1 MIMTLVETVPR
12 TREPPCVNTRGAA
25 SSFALS
31 LVLLGSGCTPG
42 YHLIPPLPPP
52 QTHYLQPNSEP
63 VDVGSADTPRQHV
76 SEGRNPPD
84 EWWTLLGSGDLD
96 RVVQLALANNHSLS
110 SAEAH
115 LAAARQRIAVAR
127 GPLYPQL
134 DALASAQRTRFGAT
148 ALGPLAETFPAFS
161 AYTAGVQITYD
172 FDVFGGT
179 RRLVEN
185 AIATAQYESMQRDA
199 AALSVSGNVVLQAL
213 QIASMRTQIRVVEQ
227 IVADDEHLLKLVRA
241 MHDEGVVSRTDVL
254 IAVSQTD
261 HDRTLLPPL
270 RQALC
275 AARDALAILV
285 GAAPADWAPPEFD
298 LDALT
303 LPKDLP
309 VTLPSE
315 LVHRRPDILAA
326 EAQLQV
332 AGTAVG
338 IATANLYPHVVL
350 GAELARAGLAPG
362 GPSEIASNL
371 LGAFAAPV
379 FHGGSLRAEQR
390 AAQDEY
396 RSAFAAYDQVVLEA
410 FGQVADTLQAL
421 VNDAD
426 ELLAQQR
433 ALDSATDSLELTR
446 RSYEAGTNG
455 YVEVLDA
462 QRLRHQAQLGRVQAD
477 TQRYVDSVKLLLAAG
492 GRVDVRLLAAR

>member
-1 MIMTLVETVPR
+1 LIMTLVQTLLR
-12 TREPPCVNTRGAA
+12 TRRSAA
-25 SSFALS
+25 SSLVLP

-42 YHLIPPLPPP
+42 YHLLPPSTPP

-63 VDVGSADTPRQHV
+63 VTAGPAGITRQHV

-84 EWWTLLGSGDLD
+84 EWWTLLGSEDLD
-96 RVVQLALANNHSLS
+96 RVVRLALANNHSLS

-127 GPLYPQL
+127 GPLYPQV
-134 DALASAQRTRFGAT
+134 DALASAQRTRFGAPI
-148 ALGPLAETFPAFS
+148 LGPEAETFPTFS
-161 AYTAGVQITYD
+161 AYAAGVEVSYD

-185 AIATAQYESMQRDA
+185 TIATAQYESMQQDA

-213 QIASMRTQIRVVEQ
+213 EIASMRAQIRVVEQ
-227 IVADDEHLLKLVRA
+227 IVADDEDLLKLVRA
-241 MHDEGVVSRTDVL
+241 MHTQGLVSRTDVL
-254 IAVSQTD
+254 IALSQTD

-270 RQALC
+270 RQELA
-275 AARDALAILV
+275 AARDAMAILV
-285 GAAPADWAPPEFD
+285 GSAPADWAPPQFD

-309 VTLPSE
+309 VALPSA

-350 GAELARAGLAPG
+350 TADVAGSGLLPG
-362 GPSEIASNL
+362 GPSEIAWDL
-371 LGAFAAPV
+371 LGEFAAPV

-396 RSAFAAYDQVVLEA
+396 RSASAAYEEVVLEA

-426 ELLAQQR
+426 ELLSQQR
-433 ALDSATDSLELTR
+433 ALDSATDSLLLTR
-446 RSYEAGTNG
+446 ASYQAGTEA
-455 YVEVLDA
+455 YVDVLDA
-462 QRLRHQAQLGRVQAD
+462 QRLRDQALLGRVQAE

-492 GRVDVRLLAAR
+492 GRVDVSLLAGG

>member
-1 MIMTLVETVPR
+1 MLMTFIERLRPG
-12 TREPPCVNTRGAA
+12 GAG

-31 LVLLGSGCTPG
+31 LALLGSACTPG
-42 YHLIPPLPPP
+42 YHLLPPP
-52 QTHYLQPNSEP
+52 QPPQSRYLQPNSEP
-63 VDVGSADTPRQHV
+63 VAAGSADTARQQV
-76 SEGRNPPD
+76 SAGKNPPD
-84 EWWTLLGSGDLD
+84 DWWKLLGSEDLD
-96 RVVQLALANNHSLS
+96 QVVRLALTNNKSLG

-115 LAAARQRIAVAR
+115 LAAARQRIAAAR
-127 GPLYPQL
+127 GPVYPQV

-148 ALGPLAETFPAFS
+148 ILGPEAEAFPTFS
-161 AYTAGVQITYD
+161 AYAAGVQVSYD

-185 AIATAQYESMQRDA
+185 TIAVAQYESMQLDA
-199 AALSVSGNVVLQAL
+199 AALSVSGNVVLEAV
-213 QIASMRTQIRVVEQ
+213 QIASMRAQIRVVEQ
-227 IVADDEHLLKLVRA
+227 IVADDEHLLRLVRA
-241 MHDEGVVSRTDVL
+241 LHDEGVVSKTDLL

-270 RQALC
+270 RQELS

-285 GAAPADWAPPEFD
+285 GTSPADWAAPQFD
-298 LDALT
+298 LERLT

-309 VTLPSE
+309 VALPSE

-338 IATANLYPHVVL
+338 IATANLYPHVL
-350 GAELARAGLAPG
+350 LTAEVAGTGLLPG

-371 LGAFAAPV
+371 LGELAAPV
-379 FHGGSLRAEQR
+379 FHGGSLRAQQR
-390 AAQDEY
+390 AAQEEY
-396 RSAFAAYDQVVLEA
+396 RSASAAYEQVVLEA

-426 ELLAQQR
+426 ELLSQQR

-446 RSYEAGTNG
+446 RSYEAGSNG

-462 QRLRHQAQLGRVQAD
+462 QRLREQALLGRVQAD
-477 TQRYVDSVKLLLAAG
+477 TQRYFDSVKLLLAAG
-492 GRVDVRLLAAR
+492 GRVDVRLLAGR